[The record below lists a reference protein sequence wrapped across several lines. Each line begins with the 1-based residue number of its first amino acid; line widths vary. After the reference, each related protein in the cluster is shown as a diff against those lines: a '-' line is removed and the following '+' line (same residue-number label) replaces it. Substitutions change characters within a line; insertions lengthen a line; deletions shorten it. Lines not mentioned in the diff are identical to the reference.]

1 MKLISFTKSNWKF
14 LLYSLV
20 YLIIMLL
27 LNFMS
32 IYLQD
37 YSENMQKI
45 TKKIPLMLLIN
56 HFFLIFCIISKII
69 RDLKRKKKKAEENE
83 IQKKFN
89 SRISPGQVELIYNA
103 PEDNMNLTNKTVI
116 VYLSMI
122 ILDYLYNA
130 SLMYYQKKY
139 EENTDLVF
147 SQFYKFMDVLFL
159 LLFFRL
165 VNKIRFYKHQ
175 YISLAIIIISGLIN
189 YFSKIYFEEKF
200 NIEIHNKFSP
210 ISIIFLVVCP
220 FIDSIKIYYFKDFMT
235 YKFFSPLNISY
246 FLGFAYLVIS
256 AILITIFFFINSEVS
271 DIKKYLSIRDLEFP
285 KGLEIVILIGY
296 SLLYSFEY
304 AMDLIIINRFTPFH
318 LILLVIF
325 GELMTDY
332 FYYFR
337 KTVDFK
343 TVEFAIHATLYAFAI
358 IGILIF
364 IETIILG
371 CCGLDEF
378 TRNNIIFRG
387 EEEVEKLEKGER
399 TSSQDEMVEDID
411 NNIH

>member
-69 RDLKRKKKKAEENE
+69 RDLKWKKKKAEENE

-165 VNKIRFYKHQ
+165 V
-175 YISLAIIIISGLIN
+175 
-189 YFSKIYFEEKF
+189 
-200 NIEIHNKFSP
+200 
-210 ISIIFLVVCP
+210 
-220 FIDSIKIYYFKDFMT
+220 
-235 YKFFSPLNISY
+235 Y
-246 FLGFAYLVIS
+246 FLSY
-256 AILITIFFFINSEVS
+256 N
-271 DIKKYLSIRDLEFP
+271 
-285 KGLEIVILIGY
+285 
-296 SLLYSFEY
+296 
-304 AMDLIIINRFTPFH
+304 
-318 LILLVIF
+318 
-325 GELMTDY
+325 
-332 FYYFR
+332 
-337 KTVDFK
+337 
-343 TVEFAIHATLYAFAI
+343 
-358 IGILIF
+358 
-364 IETIILG
+364 
-371 CCGLDEF
+371 
-378 TRNNIIFRG
+378 NNIRIN
-387 EEEVEKLEKGER
+387 KLF
-399 TSSQDEMVEDID
+399 
-411 NNIH
+411 